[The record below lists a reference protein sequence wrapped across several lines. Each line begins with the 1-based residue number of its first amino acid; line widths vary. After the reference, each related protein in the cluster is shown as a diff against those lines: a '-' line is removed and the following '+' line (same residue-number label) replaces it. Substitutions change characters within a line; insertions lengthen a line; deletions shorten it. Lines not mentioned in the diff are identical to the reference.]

1 MNRSY
6 PLVEIHYA
14 LWAVLSVPLGFAG
27 LFFLVPGLILEWGVA
42 LLLISGLLILYVS
55 SLTRRKRAA
64 WLIGLVA
71 HAALAVAAVYYLPR
85 WPVLLGAPLLVAN
98 LYSVVVLVAYRGLWT
113 TSGPAVERAL
123 AS

>member
-27 LFFLVPGLILEWGVA
+27 MFFLVPGLMLEWGVA

-55 SLTRRKRAA
+55 SLTRQKRAA
-64 WLIGLVA
+64 WIVGLVA
-71 HAALAVAAVYYLPR
+71 HAAVAAAAIYYLPR
-85 WPVLLGAPLLVAN
+85 WPLLLGAPLLVAN
-98 LYSVVVLVAYRGLWT
+98 LYSLVVLVAYRGLWT
-113 TSGPAVERAL
+113 TSGPAGERAL